1 MLRPYT
7 EIYSKISRPR
17 LSLERRHILA
27 QLKYTF
33 NIFLEALEKLHPD
46 MHFVRICAIEETSE
60 KALITE
66 IYG

>member
-17 LSLERRHILA
+17 LSPERRHILA

-33 NIFLEALEKLHPD
+33 DIFFEALEKPHPD
-46 MHFVRICAIEETSE
+46 MHFVRACGIEEASE
-60 KALITE
+60 EALITE